1 MTNMT
6 NITHLRMM
14 AIGFKVIMSKTEVT
28 KDLSSVLCR
37 TILTSLWFRNL
48 QNLRQN
54 YASGSS
60 TMKQSKVGECSLD
73 SSELKIFLRVLNDSE
88 MKAMRPCVTP

>member
-37 TILTSLWFRNL
+37 TILTS
-48 QNLRQN
+48 QRQN
-54 YASGSS
+54 HTSS
-60 TMKQSKVGECSLD
+60 STTMKQSKVRECSLA
-73 SSELKIFLRVLNDSE
+73 SSEFKIFLRILNFNA
-88 MKAMRPCVTP
+88 MKAMRPDVTP